1 MLLRTLCVAVGSA
14 LLVSTAVLASSPS
27 SATYLGRNGD
37 IVFGSGTDPG
47 RHLFTVNEHGHGVRQ
62 VTALVGAD
70 AAFPDWSPDG
80 RRIVFDRDTADGC
93 SLMVMRADGSHRRD
107 LSRGRPGCEENAAFT
122 PDGRHLVF
130 VAQRCESC
138 MEGIWAMD
146 LHGRHRHLI
155 TPSPAGQH
163 SKDPNVSPD
172 GRTLGFIAEGEG
184 NLAAI

>member
-1 MLLRTLCVAVGSA
+1 MSLRTIVVAA
-14 LLVSTAVLASSPS
+14 LSVLLTSTTVLGASPA
-27 SATYLGRNGD
+27 SATYPGPNGK
-37 IVFGSGTDPG
+37 IVFGSVTDNG
-47 RHLFTVNEHGHGVRQ
+47 RQLFTVDEYGHHVRQ
-62 VTALVGAD
+62 VTHVVGAD

-155 TPSPAGQH
+155 TPSP
-163 SKDPNVSPD
+163 
-172 GRTLGFIAEGEG
+172 
-184 NLAAI
+184 